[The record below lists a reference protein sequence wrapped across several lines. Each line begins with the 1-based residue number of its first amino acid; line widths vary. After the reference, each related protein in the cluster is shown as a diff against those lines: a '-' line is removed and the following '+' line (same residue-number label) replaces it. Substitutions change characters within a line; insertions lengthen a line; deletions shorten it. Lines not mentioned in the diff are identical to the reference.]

1 MSSSRTVRMFATLT
15 IAAAGFGA
23 TCNRQ
28 QVAHTV
34 LDVAQT
40 ACVLLHDQIE
50 DEAVLA
56 KTCDVAE
63 ALIPELRK
71 LVLARKDASA
81 KKAAAAPS
89 SGCPA
94 ASTTT
99 SASAAPSSSVKAV
112 GK

>member
-1 MSSSRTVRMFATLT
+1 MSSSRTFRMLATLA

-28 QVAHTV
+28 QVAYTV

-50 DEAVLA
+50 DEATLA
-56 KTCDVAE
+56 KTCEVAE
-63 ALIPELRK
+63 TLIPELRK
-71 LVLARKDASA
+71 LVLARKSAAS
-81 KKAAAAPS
+81 KKAGASPGAT
-89 SGCPA
+89 CP
-94 ASTTT
+94 
-99 SASAAPSSSVKAV
+99 SASASAISTGV